1 MGETAGRLLYNV
13 RLGAQPIN
21 WCNDD
26 MDDLGDE
33 YSFETILDEIA
44 LAGYAGTELGR
55 KYPREAKPL
64 REALRARG
72 LVLTSGWCDLLFLDE
87 GRSSEYYGRYEKH
100 VDLLAAMG
108 CDRVVVCEIGGSTCW
123 DPREDRRKLGPKKM
137 GSAEWRTLAAGLER
151 CGEYARR
158 RGLRLVYH
166 VHTGTVIET
175 AEETA
180 RLCEL
185 TSPETVSIL
194 ADTGHLY
201 YCGVD
206 VPAFFERFI
215 GRIGYVHLKD
225 IRQDVLEV
233 VKRFGID
240 FNSSVR
246 INIFTVPGDG
256 CIDYR
261 PIVKILADHDYQGWL
276 IVEAEQNPKYA
287 NPLEYARK
295 AKAYLAAIAGL

>member
-1 MGETAGRLLYNV
+1 MSEKPAPMLYNV

-26 MDDLGDE
+26 MNDLGDE
-33 YSFETILDEIA
+33 YSFETILDEMS

-55 KYPREAKPL
+55 KYPREAKL
-64 REALRARG
+64 LQDALKARG
-72 LVLTSGWCDLLFLDE
+72 LVLTSGWSDILFLDE
-87 GRSSEYYGRYEKH
+87 QRSGEYFAKYQKH

-108 CDRVVVCEIGGSTCW
+108 CNRVVVCEIGGSTCW
-123 DPREDRRKLGPKKM
+123 DPREDRRKLGVKKM
-137 GSAEWRTLAAGLER
+137 DAAGWSRLAAGLTR
-151 CGEYARR
+151 CGEYANRN
-158 RGLRLVYH
+158 GMKLVYH

-194 ADTGHLY
+194 ADTGHLH

-206 VPAFFERFI
+206 VPAFFERFM
-215 GRIGYVHLKD
+215 GRIKYVHLKD
-225 IRQDVLEV
+225 IRQDVLDIV
-233 VKRFGID
+233 RRFGID

-246 INIFTVPGDG
+246 INVFTVPGDG

-261 PIVKILADHDYQGWL
+261 PIVRILASHDYQGWL

-287 NPLEYARK
+287 NPLKHARI
-295 AKAYLAAIAGL
+295 ARAYLAEIAGI